1 MNKQKKELRILNFIP
16 ITSRIENCI
25 FLFLFFLFQTGL
37 IFCQSETHD
46 NLAEKKI
53 KSQPKHKEQA
63 SPSSLEAFKNATI
76 TSKIIPTYNNTWGY
90 DILVESKLM
99 IHQPAIPGMP
109 GNEGFKTKEAAQKV
123 ADLVVNK
130 IKNGEMPPSITIQE
144 LKKLKTF

>member
-37 IFCQSETHD
+37 IFCQSETRD
-46 NLAEKKI
+46 NFAEKKI
-53 KSQPKHKEQA
+53 MVQPQRQEQA
-63 SPSSLEAFKNATI
+63 SLSSTEAFKNTTI
-76 TSKIIPTYNNTWGY
+76 TSKIIPAYNNTWGY

-130 IKNGEMPPSITIQE
+130 IEKGEMPPSVTIDE
-144 LKKLKTF
+144 LKKLKTL